1 MHGQPSGH
9 ALTLVVAP
17 ARFSGLA
24 QGGSPHS
31 RAHAGAW
38 QAWLLTAALSV
49 AAIGCTTAADFE
61 GYKHLSEGA
70 AGTPGQVRDAGAARS
85 ADSAL
90 DARAPANHDAAP
102 RDAAPAVADG
112 AAHQRG
118 DAASAADDAGAEL
131 GDAAAHVTCKQTRCD
146 PVASCSDSTGTPV
159 CTCPAG
165 YTDPVGDGKQCTDIN
180 ECASA
185 TPPACDVHAS
195 CVNTSGSAHCECAAS
210 YYGSGLMCQQNV
222 LCSTGSGCSSLA
234 SCQVISQTSFCVCR
248 PGYEGN
254 GATCADI
261 NECLTN
267 NGGCGSASYWT
278 CANNIGAAPTCTD
291 INECLTNNGGCGSA
305 TYWTCANN
313 TGAAPSCTDI
323 NECLTNNGGCGSA
336 TYWTCANN
344 TGAAPSCTDINE
356 CLTNNGGC
364 SVNAACTNTPG
375 SFSCACNC
383 GYSGNGVTCTP
394 ASTTLGY
401 PTAFTGSSNSTANY
415 VIGFRVYVSTATRLW
430 RFGAINQGPSAPN
443 FRMGLYA
450 DLASGSGPGALVAQ
464 SPATSLIGGDA
475 TYAVLAPNGQSG
487 CIQLNGGTYYWLM
500 ALADAN
506 YNLGSNTGGA
516 GIGYRFFARSF
527 SSGLPDP
534 APASSP
540 QSTPAAN
547 LYIVVE

>member
-1 MHGQPSGH
+1 M
-9 ALTLVVAP
+9 VAP
-17 ARFSGLA
+17 VRFSGLA

-61 GYKHLSEGA
+61 GYKHLSVGA

-90 DARAPANHDAAP
+90 DARAPANHDAAQ

-146 PVASCSDSTGTPV
+146 PAASCSDSTGTPV

-195 CVNTSGSAHCECAAS
+195 CVNTPGSAHCTCAAS
-210 YYGSGLMCQQNV
+210 YNGSGLVCQQNV
-222 LCSTGSGCSSLA
+222 LCPKGNECSSLA
-234 SCQVISQTSFCVCR
+234 SCQAISQTKFCVCH
-248 PGYEGN
+248 PGYEGD
-254 GATCADI
+254 GV
-261 NECLTN
+261 
-267 NGGCGSASYWT
+267 
-278 CANNIGAAPTCTD
+278 TCTD

-323 NECLTNNGGCGSA
+323 NECLTNNGGCG
-336 TYWTCANN
+336 
-344 TGAAPSCTDINE
+344 GAAYVTCVNKVGGAPTCTDVLE
-356 CLTNNGGC
+356 CASNNGGC
-364 SVNAACTNTPG
+364 STSPMATCTEQYAAAPTCTCPVGYARNGLACMDIDECTSGGGNNCGANATCTNTPG

-450 DLASGSGPGALVAQ
+450 DSASGPGALVAQ